1 MSNYSPMRST
11 IGGVAADG
19 TNEANMSYQKKVQMN
34 MTAKNEPIK
43 AFPTPSNAIGSILGF
58 SPNTVLG
65 EDGKPLP
72 QATAPA
78 FDNKV
83 E

>member
-1 MSNYSPMRST
+1 MSNYSPLLST

-19 TNEANMSYQKKVQMN
+19 TNEANISYQKKVQMN

-58 SPNTVLG
+58 SPNTVLDD
-65 EDGKPLP
+65 DGKPLP
-72 QATAPA
+72 
-78 FDNKV
+78 
-83 E
+83 